1 MLLKEDT
8 TMEGSSAWLMQPEWT
23 IQQIPRHSK
32 GSLKNVIPAWCD
44 GQCSYY

>member
-1 MLLKEDT
+1 MLLKE
-8 TMEGSSAWLMQPEWT
+8 EHYHGGSCAWLMQPEWT

-44 GQCSYY
+44 EQCNYY